1 MTEPTP
7 ESTQRIGAPRDV
19 PPPRPVPPAAP
30 GPDRSGDGPAWPADD
45 SGLGRAARAVADAVS
60 GLLSGGAD
68 EASAAGQSD
77 PRRSAGGVLRDVL
90 GALASAATSAAT
102 SAAAGSRGGD
112 RPAGA
117 ADDERSGRNPVGV
130 IGDLLA
136 TAAPRLPI
144 RDAARLRAAYPGLSD
159 EEIADTLVTR
169 SSRLTAA
176 VGAATGGLA
185 AAHWF
190 ATPSLVALPLELGAE
205 TLLTAAVEVVM
216 LGELHEIHGRP
227 AAGTPAEKAAAYLSS
242 WTQQRAVEGGERQ
255 GMGTVLGTAG
265 FRALRRRLSRRI
277 ARSAPSAAPLLIGAA
292 LGGRGNLK
300 ATETLARRVRT
311 DLRRGLS

>member
-1 MTEPTP
+1 MTEP
-7 ESTQRIGAPRDV
+7 TQRIGAPRDV
-19 PPPRPVPPAAP
+19 PPPRPVQPAAP
-30 GPDRSGDGPAWPADD
+30 QPGRSADGPAWLADD
-45 SGLGRAARAVADAVS
+45 SGLGRAARAVADAVT
-60 GLLSGGAD
+60 GLLGSGAD
-68 EASAAGQSD
+68 EASATGQAD

-90 GALASAATSAAT
+90 GAVASAAT
-102 SAAAGSRGGD
+102 GSRGGD
-112 RPAGA
+112 RSPGT

-136 TAAPRLPI
+136 AAAPRLPI

-159 EEIADTLVTR
+159 EEIADALVTR

-185 AAHWF
+185 AAQWF
-190 ATPSLVALPLELGAE
+190 ATPSLVAVPLELGAE
-205 TLLTAAVEVVM
+205 TLLTAAVEVVL
-216 LGELHEIHGRP
+216 LGELHEVYGRP
-227 AAGTPAEKAAAYLSS
+227 ATGSPAEKAAAYLSS

-255 GMGTVLGTAG
+255 GVGTVLGTAG

-277 ARSAPSAAPLLIGAA
+277 ARSAPAAAPLLIGAA

-311 DLRRGLS
+311 DLRRGLT